1 MPEFFYR
8 FRRASALL
16 DEFHELERQEIYFPT
31 LRELNDPLE
40 GYKDLIWRGDRIV
53 WRNLFKHYIL
63 CLMQSVALAGVAGKE
78 FTTDMSANLVYQTE
92 SDLPVAPIRD
102 IYAKSCAAFFD
113 HPAAETLL
121 TTLSREGKAIR
132 RDELTFYLR
141 LIHMATLTNVLRS
154 LGEGG
159 VKIVTSIEVIAKHAE
174 QALGAV
180 PEILRV
186 HAFAEDKAE
195 VLFFIN
201 NNLSQQMAL
210 INELIQPVSED
221 RRSWLF
227 LIRDFSSNYV
237 NALERLM
244 YPDWHAACF
253 VKDPTSAAMWGH
265 YADGHQGMCLKF
277 RAKPN
282 SAGVPSLDLNRA
294 TSWRGDGSAGLSYVA
309 HAFEGIDYTS
319 AFPQI
324 DFFESLGRLPIPKL
338 RFWYDDPS
346 GERSEI
352 GRRVLSGDEKWREEY
367 WRRFAASYRT
377 KLPHWAY
384 EDEHRIVFYSNLADL
399 TTKESRKPTY
409 RFEDLAGIVFG
420 LRTST
425 ENKLAAMRIIERKCV
440 AAGRTDFEFWQTHYA
455 HHTHKIELA
464 QLSLV
469 KISPGGDPGTTGS
482 S

>member
-1 MPEFFYR
+1 MSDFFYR
-8 FRRASALL
+8 FRPASYLL
-16 DEFHELERQEIYFPT
+16 DGFHELERQEIYFPT

-53 WRNLFKHYIL
+53 WRNLFKHYLL
-63 CLMQSVALAGVAGKE
+63 CLMQSVALVGVAGRD

-92 SDLPVAPIRD
+92 SDLPLAPVRD
-102 IYAKSCAAFFD
+102 VYTKSCTAFFG
-113 HPAAETLL
+113 HPAAEALL

-141 LIHMATLTNVLRS
+141 LVHMSALANVLKL
-154 LGEGG
+154 LGEHGLN
-159 VKIVTSIEVIAKHAE
+159 IVTSIEEVAKHAE
-174 QALGAV
+174 QSLSTV

-186 HAFAEDKAE
+186 HAFADDQAE

-201 NNLSQQMAL
+201 KNLSQQMAL
-210 INELIQPVSED
+210 INELIQPITED
-221 RRSWLF
+221 HRAWVF
-227 LIRDFSSNYV
+227 LVRDFASHYV
-237 NALERLM
+237 EALERLM

-253 VKDPTSAAMWGH
+253 VTDPTSAAMWGH
-265 YADGHQGMCLKF
+265 YAAGHQGMCLKF

-294 TSWRGDGSAGLSYVA
+294 TSWRGDGSAGYSYVP
-309 HAFEGIDYTS
+309 HAFEAIDYTS

-324 DFFESLGRLPIPKL
+324 DFFESLGRLPIQKL
-338 RFWYDDPS
+338 RFWYDGHS

-352 GRRVLSGDEKWREEY
+352 GRRVLGGDEKWREEY
-367 WRRFAASYRT
+367 WQRFVASYRT

-399 TTKESRKPTY
+399 TAKESRKPTY

-420 LRTST
+420 LKTSS
-425 ENKLAAMRIIERKCV
+425 EDKIAAMRIIERKCV
-440 AAGRTDFEFWQTHYA
+440 AIGRTDFEFWQTHYA
-455 HHTHKIELA
+455 HHSRQIELA
-464 QLSLV
+464 QLRLIR
-469 KISPGGDPGTTGS
+469 ISPGGDPGS
-482 S
+482 VAPS